1 MNISEPGWHT
11 NEQGVDD
18 SDDDTDSD
26 VKNNTDWVS
35 SMVLMNTQWGVY
47 WNCQYIY
54 AYSSIRNVLK
64 YSIIDFKNT
73 GFMFELSSLQ
83 RRALTIMSTTGI
95 VLMIVITPRHGTHK
109 HKNKLYF
116 RSRQPVHLVH
126 DDFEYKKA

>member
-54 AYSSIRNVLK
+54 AYSSIRNVFK
-64 YSIIDFKNT
+64 YSIIDYKKT
-73 GFMFELSSLQ
+73 GFMYSMLVS
-83 RRALTIMSTTGI
+83 GPH
-95 VLMIVITPRHGTHK
+95 VITGEYLNTW
-109 HKNKLYF
+109 
-116 RSRQPVHLVH
+116 V
-126 DDFEYKKA
+126 EYKNF